1 MNIIFILSSLLF
13 VIVALYVT
21 KQLLSIGK
29 RLTEINLA
37 IAIYF
42 LAATISIGII
52 AYNLVSELINHFNH
66 ATTSTIKNETIVLIG
81 SGLGLALIIVII
93 TQLLS
98 GFIYNILFDNAKE
111 EQVKEF
117 ANNNIYMAII
127 RGGILIGFTLSMI
140 PLIEIVF
147 ALFVPNLPIRG
158 GGYN

>member
-29 RLTEINLA
+29 RLKEINLA

-42 LAATISIGII
+42 VAATISIGMI

-66 ATTSTIKNETIVLIG
+66 TITSTIKNQNIVLIG
-81 SGLGLALIIVII
+81 AGLGLALIIVII

-127 RGGILIGFTLSMI
+127 RGGILIGFTLAII

-147 ALFVPNLPIRG
+147 SMFVPNLPIRG